1 AAAPALALSGS
12 EPAYRGG
19 EGVRRWLDELRATS
33 TTIRAY
39 PDELVDAD
47 DRRVVVSGRIAV
59 EDGDGRGYGSLAGWI
74 YTIEGER
81 IARIETFPHPPL
93 ALQAAA
99 RSRSRVA
106 RASHRAPIRRPDM
119 RRDPSCP
126 AALVAAAH
134 LVLSPCAPR
143 GL

>member
-1 AAAPALALSGS
+1 VADSPNVQLVRRFYRLFEEDRLEEWVTMFTDDADAPALALSGS

-19 EGVRRWLDELRATS
+19 EGVRRWLDELRETS

-39 PDELVDAD
+39 PDELVEAD

-81 IARIETFPHPPL
+81 IARIETFPHPAL
-93 ALQAAA
+93 ALEAAGL
-99 RSRSRVA
+99 SRSSVA
-106 RASHRAPIRRPDM
+106 
-119 RRDPSCP
+119 
-126 AALVAAAH
+126 
-134 LVLSPCAPR
+134 
-143 GL
+143 GT

>member
-1 AAAPALALSGS
+1 MADSPNVRLVRRFYRLFEEGRLDEWVTMFTDDAAAPALALSGS

-81 IARIETFPHPPL
+81 IARIETFPHPAL
-93 ALQAAA
+93 ALEAAGL
-99 RSRSRVA
+99 SRSRVA
-106 RASHRAPIRRPDM
+106 
-119 RRDPSCP
+119 
-126 AALVAAAH
+126 
-134 LVLSPCAPR
+134 
-143 GL
+143 GT